1 MRSYL
6 KITGFATLLFFSEFS
21 TAIGL
26 GDADLRSH
34 FGTPLDLTIPVHH
47 LGDLTGEDLRIALSA
62 LNDDVSG
69 HPLDALVGSKYQ
81 IDYDETSNTIRLRSD
96 EPVMEPY
103 LAFTLNVR
111 WPRGFLQREYTVL
124 LDFPAIQRA
133 PTTERVATARQIAQP
148 QAQRSTPAEAR
159 AKNTSATSETAAH
172 RTAANDPVKPARAQT
187 SLKQDS
193 LNPRPTAQAIDD
205 FADGEY
211 RVARG
216 DSLWGLADKLST
228 QREGSHAQWMAT
240 VFQEN
245 PRAFIANQP
254 HRLKEAYLLAIP
266 ENCSDTRLVL
276 QNNGSGYRLI
286 GGNDDEGT
294 SQLATTTPEPA
305 PVAQAETAPSEAPST
320 PNSQISSVES
330 APVYEYNGKDFV
342 SDPQAET
349 PSEGLSPY
357 ELYSLTE
364 TEQAAVE
371 VTPVEATESPLP
383 KTEGEAAAST
393 ITEQRIEELERQLDV
408 ALALIE
414 KQSSQAKLPTP
425 VQPIISNSSPA
436 LAELT
441 TPAYLFRSMGWLA
454 FGMSVVMGYFMYRDR
469 GGPRLTFASR
479 PRRQRKDFAS
489 MLQRNS

>member
-6 KITGFATLLFFSEFS
+6 KITAFATLLFFSEFS
-21 TAIGL
+21 TALGL
-26 GDADLRSH
+26 GEADLRSH
-34 FGTPLDLTIPVHH
+34 FGSPLDLTIPVHH

-81 IDYDETSNTIRLRSD
+81 IDYDEASNTIRLRSD

-124 LDFPAIQRA
+124 LDFPAIQRT
-133 PTTERVATARQIAQP
+133 PTSERVATAQQP
-148 QAQRSTPAEAR
+148 ATPVDAPAM
-159 AKNTSATSETAAH
+159 AAAPTTAAQQVV
-172 RTAANDPVKPARAQT
+172 NDPVTPRRKQT
-187 SLKQDS
+187 SLKNES
-193 LNPRPTAQAIDD
+193 LNLHPAAQAVDD
-205 FADGEY
+205 FADGQY

-216 DSLWGLADKLST
+216 DSLWGLAERLST

-240 VFQEN
+240 IFEEN

-254 HRLKEAYLLAIP
+254 HRLKEAYLLLIP
-266 ENCSDTRLVL
+266 EYCSDTRLVL
-276 QNNGSGYRLI
+276 QSNGPGYRLV
-286 GGNDDEGT
+286 GGNGDEGT
-294 SQLATTTPEPA
+294 PQLAASTPESA
-305 PVAQAETAPSEAPST
+305 VIAQAETTPKEAPSAPVNPT
-320 PNSQISSVES
+320 SSIES
-330 APVYEYNGKDFV
+330 APVYEYDGKEFV

-349 PSEGLSPY
+349 GSDGLSPY

-364 TEQAAVE
+364 SEQSAGETSATEPSLPETEAATQSQAQAA
-371 VTPVEATESPLP
+371 A
-383 KTEGEAAAST
+383 
-393 ITEQRIEELERQLDV
+393 ITEQRIQELERQLDA

-414 KQSSQAKLPTP
+414 KQSKQAALPAP
-425 VQPIISNSSPA
+425 LQPIVSNSSPA

-469 GGPRLTFASR
+469 GGPRLTFISR